1 MSQRS
6 PVTDWK
12 TDFDHLDKA
21 WVEDPFPIWAE
32 LRQSCPIAHTNRF
45 RGLYLP
51 TRYADIREIAYD
63 TAHFSSRRVMVVE
76 TPPPVNSAA
85 PPITSDPPHHRPARM
100 VLLPAFT
107 PDAVARL
114 EPVTRNVCRELIEA
128 VADKGG
134 GDGSLD
140 YAQHIPVRVMAH
152 MLGLPESDGE
162 LFRRWVH
169 DLIEAS
175 VTDPGAMKRAVDEMA
190 AYFQTAVERRRAVP
204 TQDLITYLLN
214 QTIDGIPMSDAH
226 IIGTLRLL
234 LIAGI
239 DTTWSAIGAS
249 LWHLATNPG
258 DCARLVAEP
267 ALMTT
272 AIEEFLR
279 AYAPVTMAR
288 KVVRDREVGG
298 TLLRAGQT
306 TMLCFPAA
314 NRDPAVFPDPDKVLL
329 DRKDNRHAA
338 FGLGIH
344 RCVGSNLARMEMR
357 VALEEWLARIP
368 RFQLAEGAQVVWSEG
383 PARGP
388 RRLPFEFIQ
397 DQ

>member
-1 MSQRS
+1 MSQR
-6 PVTDWK
+6 PAVTDWK
-12 TDFDHLDKA
+12 TDFDHLDNA

-32 LRQSCPIAHTNRF
+32 LRQSCPVAHTDRF

-63 TAHFSSRRVMVVE
+63 TENFSSRRIMVVE

-114 EPVTRNVCRELIEA
+114 EPVTRAVCRELIDA
-128 VADKGG
+128 VVDTGAC
-134 GDGSLD
+134 DGSAD
-140 YAQHIPVRVMAH
+140 FAQHIPVRIMAH
-152 MLGLPESDGE
+152 MLGLPAADGE
-162 LFRRWVH
+162 MFRGWVH

-175 VTDPGAMKRAVDEMA
+175 VTDPQAMKRAVDEMA
-190 AYFQTAVERRRAVP
+190 IYFQDAIDRRRAAP
-204 TQDLITYLLN
+204 TQDLITYLMGQSL
-214 QTIDGIPMSDAH
+214 GGEPMPDSH
-226 IIGTLRLL
+226 IVGTLRLL

-249 LWHLATNPG
+249 LWHLATHPE

-288 KVVRDREVGG
+288 KVMQDKDIGG
-298 TLLRAGQT
+298 TVLKAGQT

-314 NRDPAVFPDPDKVLL
+314 NRDPAVFPEPDKVLI
-329 DRKDNRHAA
+329 DRKDNRHAT

-344 RCVGSNLARMEMR
+344 RCIGSNLARMEMR

-368 RFQLAEGAQVVWSEG
+368 RFRLAEGAHVAWAAG
-383 PARGP
+383 AARGP
-388 RRLPFEFIQ
+388 RSLPFVLH
-397 DQ
+397 

>member
-1 MSQRS
+1 MSTRP
-6 PVTDWK
+6 PVTDWT

-21 WVEDPFPIWAE
+21 WVDDPFPIWSS
-32 LRQSCPIAHTNRF
+32 LRSTCPVAHTDRY

-63 TAHFSSRRVMVVE
+63 TEHFSSRRVMVVE

-100 VLLPAFT
+100 LLLPAFT

-114 EPVTRNVCRELIEA
+114 EPVTRWICRSLLDAIGDRA
-128 VADKGG
+128 TC
-134 GDGSLD
+134 DGSAD
-140 YAQHIPVRVMAH
+140 YAQHIPVRIMAS
-152 MLGLPESDGE
+152 MLGLPEGDADQ
-162 LFRRWVH
+162 FRVWVH

-175 VTDPGAMKRAVDEMA
+175 VTDPAAMKRAVEEMA
-190 AYFQTAVERRRAVP
+190 AYFAVALEERRAWP
-204 TQDLITYLLN
+204 TKDLITYLVG
-214 QTIDGIPMSDAH
+214 QKIDGKPLDDDH
-226 IIGTLRLL
+226 ILGTLRLL

-249 LWHLATNPG
+249 LWHLATHPR
-258 DCARLVAEP
+258 DLERLNAEP
-267 ALMTT
+267 QLLET

-288 KVVRDREVGG
+288 KVMKDREVGG
-298 TLLRAGQT
+298 TVFKAGQT
-306 TMLCFPAA
+306 TMLCYPAA
-314 NRDPAVFPDPDKVLL
+314 NRDPEVFPDPDTVRI
-329 DRKDNRHAA
+329 DRQDNRHAT

-344 RCVGSNLARMEMR
+344 RCVGSNLARMELR
-357 VALEEWLARIP
+357 VALEEWLARFP
-368 RFQLAEGAQVVWSEG
+368 RFRLQHGAEVVWAEG

-388 RRLPFEFIQ
+388 RKLSIVLH
-397 DQ
+397 

>member
-1 MSQRS
+1 MSQRA

-21 WVEDPFPIWAE
+21 WVDDPFPIWAE
-32 LRQSCPIAHTNRF
+32 LRATCPVAHTDRF

-51 TRYADIREIAYD
+51 TKYADIREIAYD
-63 TAHFSSRRVMVVE
+63 THNFSSRRVMVVE

-85 PPITSDPPHHRPARM
+85 PPITSDPPHHRSARM

-114 EPVTRNVCRELIEA
+114 EPVTRAICSGLIDEILRKDA
-128 VADKGG
+128 C
-134 GDGSLD
+134 DGSFD
-140 YAQHIPVRVMAH
+140 YARHIPVKIMAH
-152 MLGLPESDGE
+152 MMGLPESDGDR
-162 LFRRWVH
+162 FRGWVS

-175 VTDPGAMKRAVDEMA
+175 VTDPAAMKRAVDEMA
-190 AYFQTAVERRRAVP
+190 AYFSAAIAQRRTAP
-204 TQDLITYLLN
+204 TGDLISYLMT
-214 QTIDGIPMSDAH
+214 QRVDGQPLRDDH
-226 IIGTLRLL
+226 IIGSLRLL

-249 LWHLATNPG
+249 LWHLARTPA
-258 DCARLVAEP
+258 DRERLVAQPE
-267 ALMTT
+267 LMTT

-279 AYAPVTMAR
+279 AFAPVTMAR
-288 KVVRDREVGG
+288 KVMNDREVGG
-298 TLLRAGQT
+298 TVFKAGQT

-314 NRDPAVFPDPDKVLL
+314 NRDPEMFPDPDTVRI
-329 DRKDNRHAA
+329 DRHNNRHAA

-344 RCVGSNLARMEMR
+344 RCIGSNLARMEMR
-357 VALEEWLARIP
+357 VALEEWLSRIP
-368 RFQLAEGAQVVWSEG
+368 NFTLAVGAPVTWSEG

-388 RRLPFEFIQ
+388 RQLPILIERR
-397 DQ
+397 

>member
-1 MSQRS
+1 MR
-6 PVTDWK
+6 
-12 TDFDHLDKA
+12 A
-21 WVEDPFPIWAE
+21 
-32 LRQSCPIAHTNRF
+32 
-45 RGLYLP
+45 
-51 TRYADIREIAYD
+51 AD
-63 TAHFSSRRVMVVE
+63 
-76 TPPPVNSAA
+76 
-85 PPITSDPPHHRPARM
+85 
-100 VLLPAFT
+100 
-107 PDAVARL
+107 
-114 EPVTRNVCRELIEA
+114 
-128 VADKGG
+128 
-134 GDGSLD
+134 
-140 YAQHIPVRVMAH
+140 
-152 MLGLPESDGE
+152 
-162 LFRRWVH
+162 
-169 DLIEAS
+169 
-175 VTDPGAMKRAVDEMA
+175 
-190 AYFQTAVERRRAVP
+190 
-204 TQDLITYLLN
+204 
-214 QTIDGIPMSDAH
+214 
-226 IIGTLRLL
+226 L

-288 KVVRDREVGG
+288 KVVSDREVGG

-388 RRLPFEFIQ
+388 RRLPFEFFQ

>member
-1 MSQRS
+1 MSQRP

-32 LRQSCPIAHTNRF
+32 LRQTCPVAHTDRF

-63 TAHFSSRRVMVVE
+63 TETFSSRRIMVVE

-85 PPITSDPPHHRPARM
+85 PPITSDPPNHRPARM

-114 EPVTRNVCRELIEA
+114 EPVTRAVCRELIDA
-128 VADKGG
+128 VIDKGTC
-134 GDGSLD
+134 DGSTD
-140 YAQHIPVRVMAH
+140 FARHIPVRIMAH
-152 MLGLPESDGE
+152 MLGLPDSDGE
-162 LFRRWVH
+162 KFRGWVH

-175 VTDPGAMKRAVDEMA
+175 VTDPQAMKRAVDEMA
-190 AYFQTAVERRRAVP
+190 VYFQAAIDQRRAAP
-204 TQDLITYLLN
+204 TQDLITYLMG
-214 QTIDGIPMSDAH
+214 QQIDGQPISDTH
-226 IIGTLRLL
+226 IVGTLRLL

-239 DTTWSAIGAS
+239 DTTWSAIGSS
-249 LWHLATNPG
+249 LWHLATNPA

-288 KVVRDREVGG
+288 KVMKDREIGG
-298 TLLRAGQT
+298 TLLQAGQT

-314 NRDPAVFPDPDKVLL
+314 NRDPAVFPDPDKVVL

-344 RCVGSNLARMEMR
+344 RCIGSNLARMEMR

-368 RFQLAEGAQVVWSEG
+368 KFRLAEGADVAWAQG

-388 RRLPFEFIQ
+388 RRLPFILA
-397 DQ
+397 